1 MSKKNLNFKYLNYID
16 ALRAI
21 SVVLV
26 IFFHLNP
33 EYFSLGYLGVDIFFV
48 ISGYVITNSI
58 YEQQISK
65 NKNIFFFY
73 VRRIKR
79 IFPILLL
86 VIFSFI
92 FFYIILSP
100 LSGKT
105 NFILGSAASSLVGLS
120 NLYFINNDI
129 NYFLSDGINPLLHTW
144 SLGIE
149 EQFYL
154 IYPIFII
161 FTYKIFKKNIEK
173 IFSCIFLFSITS
185 FLIYYLNEGIIGS
198 FYSPLS
204 RFWELGLGCLAF
216 FYPSITKNKKNIFNF
231 ILIVII
237 IYTLSNFQNEK
248 MIQNSNLLATL
259 ASFILIV
266 NLRRVES
273 AKFFLI
279 IQKTYLPYLG
289 KLSYSLY
296 LWHLPVLYFCEIYF
310 SGSSLYIVFFTTSLS
325 LSVCSF
331 HFYEN
336 PLRKSQIMDFLTIR
350 LLKYLP
356 IILILLFIIVNFGIK
371 KIDKVKILKDLKEYN
386 YPEKKL
392 KNYLTRL
399 DFGYL
404 SKLTAE
410 CNSANN
416 LYHCQKNKDYNKSLY
431 ITGDSHA
438 DHFIIGIDNINFID
452 SYFFNNFAQCKIILS
467 SFYNIDKSGN
477 RSFCKK
483 MFDGN
488 YEKIIINKL
497 KKFDNSTIIISLRLS
512 TYLKSNW
519 KIIDKDQVNKLKI
532 IKENYQKFINL
543 FPKAN
548 ILLIT
553 TVPESKIHTEKCIFN
568 EFFRK
573 KIDQSIF
580 YKCHFKKTDDKERYD
595 LIKKTLSEI
604 SSKNNNVLIY
614 DPYPLL
620 CPGKICHNFN
630 TKNNFFM
637 LHDKDHL
644 SIEASKFISK
654 DLSSF
659 LEKNF

>member
-1 MSKKNLNFKYLNYID
+1 MSKKIINFEYLNYID

-58 YEQQISK
+58 YDQQLTK
-65 NKNIFFFY
+65 NKSIFFFY

-86 VIFSFI
+86 VIFSFLI
-92 FFYIILSP
+92 FYIILSP
-100 LSGKT
+100 LSGNT
-105 NFILGSAASSLVGLS
+105 NFVLGSAASSLVGLS
-120 NLYFINNDI
+120 NLYFISNDI
-129 NYFLSDGINPLLHTW
+129 NYFLLDGINPLLHTW

-154 IYPIFII
+154 IYPIFIV
-161 FTYKIFKKNIEK
+161 FTYKIFKKDNEK
-173 IFSCIFLFSITS
+173 IFNCIFLFSTTS
-185 FLIYYLNEGIIGS
+185 LLIYYLNEGVIGS

-216 FYPSITKNKKNIFNF
+216 FYPSIKKNKKHIFNF
-231 ILIVII
+231 ILFLILT
-237 IYTLSNFQNEK
+237 YTVLNFQNEK
-248 MIQNSNLLATL
+248 IIQNSNLLATL
-259 ASFILIV
+259 ISFILIV
-266 NLRRVES
+266 NLRRVKN

-310 SGSSLYIVFFTTSLS
+310 TGINLYIIFFSTSLS

-331 HFYEN
+331 HFFEN
-336 PLRKSQIMDFLTIR
+336 PLRKSQIMNFFTIQF
-350 LLKYLP
+350 LKYLP
-356 IILILLFIIVNFGIK
+356 IILIFLFICINLGIK
-371 KIDKVKILKDLKEYN
+371 KINKVKILEDLKKYN

-392 KNYLTRL
+392 KNYLSRL
-399 DFGYL
+399 DFRYL
-404 SKLTAE
+404 NKLTAE
-410 CNSANN
+410 CNSENN
-416 LYHCQKNKDYNKSLY
+416 LYHCQKNEDYNNSLY

-438 DHFIIGIDNINFID
+438 DHFIIGIDDINFID
-452 SYFFNNFAQCKIILS
+452 SYFFNNFAQCKIIYS
-467 SFYNIDKSGN
+467 SFYNVDRPGNVSGC
-477 RSFCKK
+477 SKIFEE
-483 MFDGN
+483 N
-488 YEKIIINKL
+488 YEKTIMNAL
-497 KKFDNSTIIISLRLS
+497 TRFDNSTMIISLRLS
-512 TYLKSNW
+512 AYLKSNW
-519 KIIDKDQVNKLKI
+519 KTLDKNQVNKLKI

-543 FPKAN
+543 FPNTN
-548 ILLIT
+548 IILIT
-553 TVPESKIHTEKCIFN
+553 TIPESKMHTEKCIFN
-568 EFFRK
+568 EFFSK

-580 YKCHFKKTDDKERYD
+580 NKCHFKKTEDKNRYD
-595 LIKKTLSEI
+595 LIKNILNEIASE
-604 SSKNNNVLIY
+604 NNNILIY

-620 CPGKICHNFN
+620 CPEKICHNFN
-630 TKNNFFM
+630 VKDNFFM
-637 LHDKDHL
+637 LRDKDHL
-644 SIEASKFISK
+644 SAEASKFISK

-659 LEKNF
+659 FDKNF

>member
-1 MSKKNLNFKYLNYID
+1 MSKNILNFRYLNYID

-33 EYFSLGYLGVDIFFV
+33 EYFSFGYLGVDVFFV

-58 YEQQISK
+58 YDQQLTK
-65 NKNIFFFY
+65 NKSIFYFY

-92 FFYIILSP
+92 TFYIILSP
-100 LSGKT
+100 LSGNT
-105 NFILGSAASSLVGLS
+105 NFILGSAVSSLVGLS

-129 NYFLSDGINPLLHTW
+129 NYFLLEGINPLLHTW

-161 FTYKIFKKNIEK
+161 FTYKIFKKNTEK
-173 IFSCIFLFSITS
+173 IFNYIFLFSLAS
-185 FLIYYLNEGIIGS
+185 LLIYYFNEGVIGS
-198 FYSPLS
+198 FYSPVS

-231 ILIVII
+231 FIIVILI
-237 IYTLSNFQNEK
+237 YTVSNFQNEK
-248 MIQNSNLLATL
+248 IIQNSNLLATL
-259 ASFILIV
+259 TSFVLIV
-266 NLRRVES
+266 NLRRVNN
-273 AKFFLI
+273 AKFFLVV
-279 IQKTYLPYLG
+279 QKTYLPYLG

-310 SGSSLYIVFFTTSLS
+310 SGNNLYIIFFATSLS
-325 LSVCSF
+325 LSVFSF
-331 HFYEN
+331 HFFEN
-336 PLRKSQIMDFLTIR
+336 PLRKSQIMNFLTIQF
-350 LLKYLP
+350 LKYLP
-356 IILILLFIIVNFGIK
+356 IVLIFSSILLNIGMKN
-371 KIDKVKILKDLKEYN
+371 IDKSKMLTSLKEYN

-392 KNYLTRL
+392 KDYLNRL
-399 DFGYL
+399 DFRNL
-404 SKLTAE
+404 NKRTSE
-410 CNSANN
+410 CNSTNN
-416 LYHCQKNKDYNKSLY
+416 LNHCKKNKNYNNSLY

-438 DHFIIGIDNINFID
+438 DHFIYGIDNINFID
-452 SYFFNNFAQCKIILS
+452 AYFFNNFAQCKIILNT
-467 SFYNIDKSGN
+467 FYNTDRPGNVSGCGKL
-477 RSFCKK
+477 FAE
-483 MFDGN
+483 N
-488 YEKIIINKL
+488 YEETIIKKL
-497 KKFDNSTIIISLRLS
+497 KNFDNSTIIISLRLS
-512 TYLKSNW
+512 AYLEPNW
-519 KIIDKDQVNKLKI
+519 KMISKNEINKLEI
-532 IKENYQKFINL
+532 IKNNYQKFINL
-543 FPKAN
+543 FPNTN
-548 ILLIT
+548 IILIT
-553 TVPESKIHTEKCIFN
+553 TVPESKMLTEKCIFN

-580 YKCHFKKTDDKERYD
+580 DKCHFKKTDDKNRYN
-595 LIKKTLSEI
+595 LIKDTLSEI
-604 SSKNNNVLIY
+604 SLKNKNVLIY

-620 CPGKICHNFN
+620 CPGEICHNFN
-630 TKNNFFM
+630 VKNNFFM

-644 SIEASKFISK
+644 SAEASKFISK

-659 LEKNF
+659 LEKSF

>member
-1 MSKKNLNFKYLNYID
+1 MSKKILNFRYLNYID

-33 EYFSLGYLGVDIFFV
+33 EYFTLGYLGVDVFFV

-58 YEQQISK
+58 YDQQLTK
-65 NKNIFFFY
+65 NKSIFYFY

-92 FFYIILSP
+92 TFYIILSP
-100 LSGKT
+100 LSGNT
-105 NFILGSAASSLVGLS
+105 NFILGSAVSSLVGLS

-129 NYFLSDGINPLLHTW
+129 NYFLLEGINPLLHTW

-161 FTYKIFKKNIEK
+161 FTYKIFKKNTEK
-173 IFSCIFLFSITS
+173 IFSSIFLFSLAS
-185 FLIYYLNEGIIGS
+185 LLIYYFNEGVIGG
-198 FYSPLS
+198 FYSPIS

-231 ILIVII
+231 FLIVIL
-237 IYTLSNFQNEK
+237 IYIVSNFQNEK
-248 MIQNSNLLATL
+248 IIQNSNLLATL
-259 ASFILIV
+259 TSFILIV
-266 NLRRVES
+266 NLRRVNN
-273 AKFFLI
+273 AKFFLVV
-279 IQKTYLPYLG
+279 QKTYLPYLG

-296 LWHLPVLYFCEIYF
+296 LWHLPVLYFCEIYL
-310 SGSSLYIVFFTTSLS
+310 SGDNLYIIFFATSLS

-331 HFYEN
+331 HFFEN
-336 PLRKSQIMDFLTIR
+336 PLRKSQIMNFLTIR
-350 LLKYLP
+350 FLKYLP
-356 IILILLFIIVNFGIK
+356 IILIFLFIFLNIGMK
-371 KIDKVKILKDLKEYN
+371 KFDKSKVFTDLKKYN

-392 KNYLTRL
+392 KNYLNRL
-399 DFGYL
+399 DFRYL
-404 SKLTAE
+404 NKLTAE
-410 CNSANN
+410 CNSENN
-416 LYHCQKNKDYNKSLY
+416 LNHCKKNKNYNNSLY

-452 SYFFNNFAQCKIILS
+452 SYFFNNFAKCKIILS
-467 SFYNIDKSGN
+467 TFYNTDRPSNVSGCGKL
-477 RSFCKK
+477 FVE
-483 MFDGN
+483 D
-488 YEKIIINKL
+488 YEEIIINKL
-497 KKFDNSTIIISLRLS
+497 KNFDNSAIIISLRLS
-512 TYLKSNW
+512 AYLEPNW
-519 KIIDKDQVNKLKI
+519 KMISKNEIDKLEI
-532 IKENYQKFINL
+532 IKNNYQEFINL
-543 FPKAN
+543 FPNTN
-548 ILLIT
+548 IILIT
-553 TVPESKIHTEKCIFN
+553 TVPESKMHTEKCIFN

-580 YKCHFKKTDDKERYD
+580 DKCHFKKTDDKNRYD
-595 LIKKTLSEI
+595 LIKDTLSEI
-604 SSKNNNVLIY
+604 SLKNKNVLIY

-620 CPGKICHNFN
+620 CPGEICHNFN
-630 TKNNFFM
+630 VENNFFM

-644 SIEASKFISK
+644 STEASKFISK

-659 LEKNF
+659 LEKIF

>member
-1 MSKKNLNFKYLNYID
+1 MSKKNITFEYLNYID

-58 YEQQISK
+58 YEQQLVK
-65 NKNIFFFY
+65 NKSIFFFY

-86 VIFSFI
+86 VVFSFL
-92 FFYIILSP
+92 FFYMILSP
-100 LSGKT
+100 LSGNT
-105 NFILGSAASSLVGLS
+105 NFILGSAASSIVGLS
-120 NLYFINNDI
+120 NLFFIHNDT
-129 NYFLSDGINPLLHTW
+129 NYFLSDVINPLLHTW

-154 IYPIFII
+154 FYPIFIVL
-161 FTYKIFKKNIEK
+161 TYKIFQKNTEK
-173 IFSCIFLFSITS
+173 IFNCIFLFSIAS
-185 FLIYYLNEGIIGS
+185 LLIYYFNEGVIGN

-216 FYPSITKNKKNIFNF
+216 FYPSIAKNKKNIFKF
-231 ILIVII
+231 FLII
-237 IYTLSNFQNEK
+237 ISIYTILNFQNEK
-248 MIQNSNLLATL
+248 IIQNSNLLATL
-259 ASFILIV
+259 ISFILIV
-266 NLRRVES
+266 NLRKIDNT
-273 AKFFLI
+273 KFFSI
-279 IQKTYLPYLG
+279 VQKTYLPYLG

-310 SGSSLYIVFFTTSLS
+310 SGSTLYIFFFVASLS

-336 PLRKSQIMDFLTIR
+336 PLRKSEIMNFLTIR

-356 IILILLFIIVNFGIK
+356 IILIFLFIIGNFGMK
-371 KIDKVKILKDLKEYN
+371 KIDKVKVLEGLKKFN

-399 DFGYL
+399 DFKYL
-404 SKLTAE
+404 NKLTAE
-410 CNSANN
+410 CSSKNS
-416 LYHCQKNKDYNKSLY
+416 LFHCQKNKSNNNSLY

-452 SYFFNNFAQCKIILS
+452 SYFFNNFAQCKIILNT
-467 SFYNIDKSGN
+467 FYDIDKPGN
-477 RSFCKK
+477 RSYCSKVFIE
-483 MFDGN
+483 N
-488 YEKIIINKL
+488 HEKTIIDKL

-512 TYLKSNW
+512 AYLKSNW
-519 KIIDKDQVNKLKI
+519 KSINKKQVDKLKT

-543 FPKAN
+543 FPNTN
-548 ILLIT
+548 IILIT

-573 KIDQSIF
+573 KINQSIF
-580 YKCHFKKTDDKERYD
+580 NKCHFKKMEDKVRYD
-595 LIKKTLSEI
+595 LVRNILNDI
-604 SSKNNNVLIY
+604 SSTNDNISVY

-620 CPGKICHNFN
+620 CPEETCHNFN
-630 TKNNFFM
+630 SKNNFLM
-637 LHDKDHL
+637 LMDKDHL
-644 SIEASKFISK
+644 SVEASKFISK

-659 LEKNF
+659 LKKDF

>member
-1 MSKKNLNFKYLNYID
+1 MSKNILNFRYLNYID

-33 EYFSLGYLGVDIFFV
+33 EYFSLGYLGVDVFFV

-58 YEQQISK
+58 YDQQLTK
-65 NKNIFFFY
+65 NKSIFYFY

-92 FFYIILSP
+92 TFYIILSP
-100 LSGKT
+100 LSGNT
-105 NFILGSAASSLVGLS
+105 NFFLGSAASSLVGLS

-129 NYFLSDGINPLLHTW
+129 NYFLLEGINPLLHTW

-161 FTYKIFKKNIEK
+161 FTYKIFKKNTEK
-173 IFSCIFLFSITS
+173 IFSSIFLFSLAS
-185 FLIYYLNEGIIGS
+185 LLIYYFNEGVIGS
-198 FYSPLS
+198 FYSPVS

-231 ILIVII
+231 FIIVILI
-237 IYTLSNFQNEK
+237 YTVSNFQNEK
-248 MIQNSNLLATL
+248 IIQNSNLLATL
-259 ASFILIV
+259 TSFVLIV
-266 NLRRVES
+266 NLRRVNN
-273 AKFFLI
+273 AKFFLVV
-279 IQKTYLPYLG
+279 QKTYLPYLG

-310 SGSSLYIVFFTTSLS
+310 SGNNLYIIFFATSLS
-325 LSVCSF
+325 LSVFSF
-331 HFYEN
+331 HFFEN
-336 PLRKSQIMDFLTIR
+336 PLRKSQIMNFLTIQF
-350 LLKYLP
+350 LKYLP
-356 IILILLFIIVNFGIK
+356 IVLIFSSILLNIGMKN
-371 KIDKVKILKDLKEYN
+371 IDKSKMLTSLKEYN

-392 KNYLTRL
+392 KDYLNRL
-399 DFGYL
+399 DFRNL
-404 SKLTAE
+404 NKRTSE
-410 CNSANN
+410 CNSTNN
-416 LYHCQKNKDYNKSLY
+416 LNHCKKNKNYNNSLY

-438 DHFIIGIDNINFID
+438 DHFIYGIDNINFID
-452 SYFFNNFAQCKIILS
+452 AYFFNNFAQCKIILNT
-467 SFYNIDKSGN
+467 FYNTDRPGNVSGCGKL
-477 RSFCKK
+477 FAE
-483 MFDGN
+483 N
-488 YEKIIINKL
+488 YEETIIKKL
-497 KKFDNSTIIISLRLS
+497 KNFDNSTIIISLRLS
-512 TYLKSNW
+512 AYLEPNW
-519 KIIDKDQVNKLKI
+519 KMISKNEINKLEI
-532 IKENYQKFINL
+532 IKNNYQKFINL
-543 FPKAN
+543 FPNTN
-548 ILLIT
+548 IILIT
-553 TVPESKIHTEKCIFN
+553 TVPESKMLTEKCIFN

-580 YKCHFKKTDDKERYD
+580 DKCHFKKTDDKNRYN
-595 LIKKTLSEI
+595 LIKDTLSEI
-604 SSKNNNVLIY
+604 SLKNKNVLIY

-620 CPGKICHNFN
+620 CPGEICHNFN
-630 TKNNFFM
+630 VENNFFM

-644 SIEASKFISK
+644 STEASKFISK

-659 LEKNF
+659 LEKIF